1 MIFALHAADRTAHM
15 LSGYVAIV
23 TGAAR
28 GIGAATAALLAE
40 QGARVAVS
48 DIDAPLAQQVAAS
61 IISAG
66 GEAHDFPCDV
76 AQPAQVEALVAAV
89 VARWGRLDILVNN
102 AGICPRIPVEEM
114 TEEWFDRLINI
125 NLKSVFFLTRAAA
138 EAMKVNHFGRVV
150 NVSSTGGRIGG
161 VHNATV
167 YSATKGGVLAM
178 TKSMARHY
186 APHNILI
193 NAVAPGAVDT
203 RMFEGIAPDSVA
215 AYVDTVPLRR
225 LAAPEEIAQGILP
238 LCGPQMTWVT
248 GATLDING
256 GAVMV

>member
-161 VHNATV
+161 V
-167 YSATKGGVLAM
+167 LAM

-256 GAVMV
+256 GVVMV

>member
-1 MIFALHAADRTAHM
+1 
-15 LSGYVAIV
+15 
-23 TGAAR
+23 
-28 GIGAATAALLAE
+28 
-40 QGARVAVS
+40 
-48 DIDAPLAQQVAAS
+48 
-61 IISAG
+61 
-66 GEAHDFPCDV
+66 
-76 AQPAQVEALVAAV
+76 
-89 VARWGRLDILVNN
+89 
-102 AGICPRIPVEEM
+102 
-114 TEEWFDRLINI
+114 
-125 NLKSVFFLTRAAA
+125 
-138 EAMKVNHFGRVV
+138 MKVNRFGRVV

-203 RMFEGIAPDSVA
+203 RMFEGIAPESVA
-215 AYVDTVPLRR
+215 ACVDTVPLRR

-238 LCGPQMTWVT
+238 LCQPQMTWVT